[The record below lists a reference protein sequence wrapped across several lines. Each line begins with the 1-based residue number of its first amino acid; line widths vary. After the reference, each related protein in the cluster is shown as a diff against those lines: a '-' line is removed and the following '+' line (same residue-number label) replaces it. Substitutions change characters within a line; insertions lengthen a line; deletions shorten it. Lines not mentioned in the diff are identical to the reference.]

1 MQKNRRGAMSLSLEG
16 RRPDQ
21 LGEMTVASATEGAW
35 SGNVFQTTKF
45 RRVVPARVVPA
56 RKLRLK
62 IAVAF
67 AISGYWV
74 FVSGSVFL
82 MALTA
87 VRIAH

>member
-1 MQKNRRGAMSLSLEG
+1 MSLSLEG

-45 RRVVPARVVPA
+45 RGRRVVPARVVPA